1 MENCAISRQPSQS
14 VSRDYLT
21 RVIAYSLAAAAIGFG
36 TYSGQLNGQQI
47 YTVLYCL
54 AYPHIVSLLLIIIHR
69 FFPKQVQCSGL
80 LLDSANTGAL
90 IAYSGLPLLESL
102 MFIMILVTGGIIR
115 FGARSIPL
123 AGLSVIGSGAIIHF
137 TLATELPLITGNS
150 LALFSIICVTIFLS
164 YQGVLL
170 RQRLKAF
177 EKLQD
182 EARRQEQHYSRLA
195 ASLSKY
201 LSPQVWESIFS
212 GKKSVQ
218 LESQRKK
225 LTVFFS
231 DIKGFTELSEELEAE
246 ALTDLL
252 NQYLTEMSRIALAHG
267 GTIDKFVGDSIMV
280 FFGDPK
286 TRGPK
291 KDALAAVSM
300 ALDMRN
306 HMKVLRRQW
315 QDQGIEKPL
324 EIRMGINTGY
334 CTVGNFGAENRMDYT
349 LIGKEVNLASRL
361 ESLAQ
366 NSQIL
371 ISHETWSLIR
381 DVILCQPM
389 GEASVKGFTRC
400 IPTYRVLDF
409 RRNLGATQQFIEHES
424 KGFSLYLDT
433 SDIKDYDRKL
443 IIRALDS
450 AAEKLRKEESGETA
464 LQKLSNR
471 EESL

>member
-1 MENCAISRQPSQS
+1 MDNSAVSRQPSQS
-14 VSRDYLT
+14 VSREYLT
-21 RVIAYSLAAAAIGFG
+21 RVIVYSLAAAAVGFG
-36 TYSGQLNGQQI
+36 TYSGQLSGQQI

-54 AYPHIVSLLLIIIHR
+54 AYPHVVSVLLIVIHR
-69 FFPKQVQCSGL
+69 FFPKQAQLTSL
-80 LLDSANTGAL
+80 LFDSVNTGAL
-90 IAYSGLPLLESL
+90 ISYSGLPLLESL
-102 MFIMILVTGGIIR
+102 MFIMILITGGIIR
-115 FGARSIPL
+115 SGPRAILL
-123 AGLSVIGSGAIIHF
+123 AGLSILCSGAIIHF
-137 TLATELPLITGNS
+137 TFATNLPLVTGNS
-150 LALFSIICVTIFLS
+150 LALFTITCVMVFLC

-177 EKLQD
+177 EKLKD
-182 EARRQEQHYSRLA
+182 EARRQQQHYSQLA

-212 GKKSVQ
+212 GSKSVQ

-300 ALDMRN
+300 ALEMRK
-306 HMKVLRRQW
+306 HMKALRRQW

-371 ISHETWSLIR
+371 ISHETWSLIK

-389 GEASVKGFTRC
+389 GEASIKGFTRT

-409 RRNLGATQQFIEHES
+409 RRNLGATQQFIEHEA

-450 AAEKLRKEESGETA
+450 AAKKLKKEESGKA
-464 LQKLSNR
+464 APQKLSN
-471 EESL
+471 EEKIL